1 MTIQRQN
8 PAYGLVNQPY
18 IAGVSEAGQNF
29 LPGLETLFF
38 YQPVCRLSG
47 KQAFVIGAYGWEESS
62 LKQLKKQEYK
72 PLLVYLAVLAVSVL
86 YILLGHQMAVA
97 HYHSFDDDDQSIVVK
112 ATVQEIVDRYTEE
125 YQISDLETATNE
137 TILFTAKVRS
147 GELKGQVIEAAQTLD
162 YFTAVNLE
170 TVEPGDKVLLY
181 TVPGGMAENQWL
193 LSDYQRSD
201 QILVLLV
208 IFLALLLVFGRWQ
221 GLNTVISLALTCLA
235 VFYVFIPAVLAGENI
250 YLWSIATCI
259 YMTLMTL
266 FIVNG
271 VNRKSVAAILG
282 CLAGVLLAGVL
293 TLLMDHTMTL
303 TGVLDENSVLL
314 HNLRP
319 DDPLNLRAVIF
330 ASIIIGAVGAIMDVS
345 ISIAAALAELKAKL
359 PHISFKELLQS
370 GMTISRDIMGTMS
383 NTLILAYIGG
393 FMCSVLLMVAYN
405 SSMMDL
411 FNREIIVV
419 ECLQAL
425 VGSLGILMTLPFTS
439 LICAWLFKDNGQTAE
454 HAPHYGMA
462 DALSELA
469 EDELEQEQGEALP
482 K

>member
-1 MTIQRQN
+1 MKK
-8 PAYGLVNQPY
+8 LNQ
-18 IAGVSEAGQNF
+18 QD
-29 LPGLETLFF
+29 
-38 YQPVCRLSG
+38 
-47 KQAFVIGAYGWEESS
+47 
-62 LKQLKKQEYK
+62 YK
-72 PLLVYLAVLAVSVL
+72 PLLVYLVVLAVSVL
-86 YILLGHQMAVA
+86 YIILGHQMAVA
-97 HYHSFDDDDQSIVVK
+97 NYHSFDDDDQSIVVK
-112 ATVQEIVDRYTEE
+112 ATVQKIVDRYSEE
-125 YQISDLETATNE
+125 YQISESETATNE

-147 GELKGQVIEAAQTLD
+147 GDLKGQVLEAAQTLD

-170 TVEPGDKVLLY
+170 VVTPGDKVLLY
-181 TVPGGMAENQWL
+181 TVPGGMAENQWV

-201 QILVLLV
+201 QILVLLL
-208 IFLALLLVFGRWQ
+208 IFLVLLLIFGRWQ
-221 GLNTVISLALTCLA
+221 GLHTIVSLTLTCLA

-250 YLWSIATCI
+250 YVWSIVTCM
-259 YMTLMTL
+259 YMTLMTM

-293 TLLMDHTMTL
+293 TLVMDHTMTL

-319 DDPLNLRAVIF
+319 EDPLNLRAIIF

-345 ISIAAALAELKAKL
+345 ISIAAALAELKAKV

-439 LICAWLFKDNGQTAE
+439 FICAFLFKGDGQFME
-454 HAPHYGMA
+454 PVQHFGMA

-469 EDELEQEQGEALP
+469 EEQLEQKQRTPLQ